1 MYGRETIWDQ
11 AAGILTAAVGGY
23 ALESWQKASPGSAYP
38 LITDLVALVGG
49 AFGRR
54 AVRHPM
60 AANIM
65 SALEYGGAW
74 GAGVWVADA
83 TTTIGNNGPG
93 AGQPY
98 LPGQSASSSASTSTT
113 DWMAPSVPTDLV
125 QPLPLANAPV
135 TPAKFT
141 RRQVAV

>member
-11 AAGILTAAVGGY
+11 AAGIVAAAVGGY
-23 ALESWQKASPGSAYP
+23 ALESWQKDKPGSAYP
-38 LITDLVALVGG
+38 LITDLLALVGG

-54 AVRHPM
+54 AARHPM
-60 AANIM
+60 AQNIM
-65 SALEYGGAW
+65 AALEYGGAW
-74 GAGVWVADA
+74 GAGTWVADA
-83 TTTIGNNGPG
+83 TTTIGNQGPG

-98 LPGQSASSSASTSTT
+98 LPGQASTTSTSST
-113 DWMAPSVPTDLV
+113 SWLAPALPTDLV

-135 TPAKFT
+135 MPAQFT